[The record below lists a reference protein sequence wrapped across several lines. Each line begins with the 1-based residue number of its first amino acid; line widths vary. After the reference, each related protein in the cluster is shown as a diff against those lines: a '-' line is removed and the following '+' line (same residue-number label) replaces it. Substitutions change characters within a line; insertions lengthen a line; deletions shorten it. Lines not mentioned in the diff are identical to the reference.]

1 MEKTAAQLT
10 QDIMNNMKK
19 AQQFRIIRQL
29 PDDFEFF
36 GGPVPF
42 DIHIKKEVMVFTVY
56 ATSLQEA
63 NQQVE
68 DYLSRSQDDY

>member
-1 MEKTAAQLT
+1 MEKTAKQLT
-10 QDIMNNMKK
+10 DDILANMRK

-42 DIHIKKEVMVFTVY
+42 DIRIKNEVMTFTVY
-56 ATSLQEA
+56 ATSLHEA
-63 NQQVE
+63 IAQVD
-68 DYLSRSQDDY
+68 DYLRHFE